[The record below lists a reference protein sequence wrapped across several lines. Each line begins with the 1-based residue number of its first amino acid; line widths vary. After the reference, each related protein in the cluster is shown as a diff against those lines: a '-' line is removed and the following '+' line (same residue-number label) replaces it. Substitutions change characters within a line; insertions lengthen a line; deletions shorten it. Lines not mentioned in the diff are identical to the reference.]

1 MGEII
6 RMIVVLSLI
15 TGIAGGALA
24 NLKAFTD
31 PRIEK
36 QVLTY
41 VQKPAVESIYTGPDG
56 QKLYDQDPVD
66 SMKKIEVQGREDPIK
81 VFPAIKDGELQA
93 VAFETSAGGYGGDV
107 GVMVGFKPDGET
119 LAGIGITTLKETPGL
134 GMRITEPQYTSQFR
148 NLPVSAAVLSGQGG
162 DIDAVSGATISSA
175 ATTNAVQKA
184 KDIFEQIEG
193 EIEQAW

>member
-24 NLKAFTD
+24 NLKSFTD
-31 PRIEK
+31 PLIEK
-36 QVLTY
+36 QLLIY
-41 VQKPAVESIYTGPDG
+41 VQSPAVENIYTAGKG
-56 QKLYDQDPVD
+56 EKLYDQDPIEN
-66 SMKKIEVQGREDPIK
+66 MKKFDVPGMEDQLK
-81 VFPAIKDGELQA
+81 VFPAIKNGELQA

-134 GMRITEPQYTSQFR
+134 GMRITESSYTEQFR
-148 NLPVSAAVLSGQGG
+148 NVPVANAKLAASGG
-162 DIDAVSGATISSA
+162 DIDAISGATISSA
-175 ATTNAVQKA
+175 ATVNAVQKA
-184 KDIFEQIEG
+184 KDVYAQIEDQLK
-193 EIEQAW
+193 QAW